1 MKKYIVFTI
10 ILSITLLSCGCW
22 NRREPENLAIVLAI
36 AFDIEKETKMYN
48 TIAQIANP
56 LAMGATDISQGST
69 GKEKTFLT
77 LSAKGELPYQAM
89 RNLVNNATREF
100 FWSHNR
106 VVLFSEE
113 LARYGI
119 YPTMDMFGRDRQLR
133 TIAQVVV
140 VDGNLK
146 ALMEAEFPLE
156 ETGARGLDRQ
166 IITIRKERSIF
177 PIKPLNEL
185 YSTLAQPGRDM
196 FIGRITVPE
205 NIEKGAGPSRIG
217 GGAMFHRDR
226 MVGWAE
232 DEHAKGWAYATGRAF
247 RSTLI
252 IKDPMDDKTP
262 ISIEVTNIKN
272 NMRLIIDT
280 SGGVYIELKI
290 YAEGRIQDFPV
301 HRDLEIESDYTKSL
315 EQRTA
320 QNIRSTIQSTIDL
333 SRELNSDIIGF
344 GNLIYRKQPKLW
356 EEIGD
361 RWYEVFKDIDIDIKV
376 DMNINRTGFTAS
388 PIETKKMR

>member
-1 MKKYIVFTI
+1 
-10 ILSITLLSCGCW
+10 
-22 NRREPENLAIVLAI
+22 
-36 AFDIEKETKMYN
+36 
-48 TIAQIANP
+48 
-56 LAMGATDISQGST
+56 
-69 GKEKTFLT
+69 
-77 LSAKGELPYQAM
+77 
-89 RNLVNNATREF
+89 
-100 FWSHNR
+100 
-106 VVLFSEE
+106 
-113 LARYGI
+113 
-119 YPTMDMFGRDRQLR
+119 
-133 TIAQVVV
+133 
-140 VDGNLK
+140 
-146 ALMEAEFPLE
+146 
-156 ETGARGLDRQ
+156 
-166 IITIRKERSIF
+166 
-177 PIKPLNEL
+177 
-185 YSTLAQPGRDM
+185 
-196 FIGRITVPE
+196 
-205 NIEKGAGPSRIG
+205 
-217 GGAMFHRDR
+217 MFHGDR

-232 DEHAKGWAYATGRAF
+232 DEQVKGWAYATGRAF

-272 NMRLIIDT
+272 NKRLIIDT

-301 HRDLEIESDYTKSL
+301 HRNLEIESDYTKSL

-361 RWYEVFKDIDIDIKV
+361 RWYEVFKDINIDIKV